1 MGWNATC
8 DLSKVSPL
16 TEPYHAPVYTPAP
29 RGGGGARA
37 LLYLVLTPGVLIS
50 GMVPVSIV
58 SPPAT
63 VRRWRR
69 DQGALD
75 QERMASLAAFTAKSM
90 LTDNPRPFGASI
102 VDTGTG
108 KLLAQALNAVG
119 QRCDP
124 SAHAEVQAIRLA
136 ARRLKQPCLAGYT
149 LYTTCEPCPM
159 CMSNA
164 LWARL
169 DRVVFGATIDDASQH
184 VMQIY
189 IPAKEV
195 AQRSDMDCVVEGP
208 VQRELCNTLFTH
220 PNMKKAFRNWSS
232 SREKDDTWL
241 SETVK

>member
-50 GMVPVSIV
+50 GMVPVSIA

-63 VRRWRR
+63 VRRRRR

-108 KLLAQALNAVG
+108 
-119 QRCDP
+119 
-124 SAHAEVQAIRLA
+124 
-136 ARRLKQPCLAGYT
+136 
-149 LYTTCEPCPM
+149 
-159 CMSNA
+159 
-164 LWARL
+164 
-169 DRVVFGATIDDASQH
+169 
-184 VMQIY
+184 
-189 IPAKEV
+189 
-195 AQRSDMDCVVEGP
+195 
-208 VQRELCNTLFTH
+208 
-220 PNMKKAFRNWSS
+220 
-232 SREKDDTWL
+232 
-241 SETVK
+241 